1 MSNELTMTAKL
12 IKAVSVVPAKRL
24 KLIELVNEVTGPDG
38 VVDTEQLGRRQN
50 EVNLALAE
58 ARAYAK
64 ATNDARFALAK
75 LMANGSKVLRDNDY
89 DEDADET

>member
-1 MSNELTMTAKL
+1 MAEQLTAKI

-38 VVDTEQLGRRQN
+38 VVDIGQLGQRQD
-50 EVNLALAE
+50 EVNLAMAE

-75 LMANGSKVLRDNDY
+75 LMAEGGKVQRDNDY
-89 DEDADET
+89 EEDEDEA